1 LNNSPVWISGLAE
14 IADDHLG
21 GWPQVPES
29 EQALALSMQRAV
41 ALADKK

>member
-1 LNNSPVWISGLAE
+1 LAE